1 MSFIRRSRIKKS
13 IVKWLR
19 YCFTFEF
26 WDKYGFLQIS
36 FLHTVLQCNSSVL
49 FTAWRKSGIS
59 WKEKPLI
66 EFSASFFWWNR
77 ITVPKAKQVQHQIW
91 KRTAERS
98 NRMCSELTRK
108 DYILLQSSRM
118 NSFLPYLFPC
128 SCPCLLVSLF
138 VWFIIW
144 W

>member
-36 FLHTVLQCNSSVL
+36 FLHTVLQYNSSVL

-66 EFSASFFWWNR
+66 EFSASFFDG
-77 ITVPKAKQVQHQIW
+77 IELQSLKPS
-91 KRTAERS
+91 RS
-98 NRMCSELTRK
+98 NIRSERE
-108 DYILLQSSRM
+108 LQKGQTECVLSSQERTI
-118 NSFLPYLFPC
+118 SYCKALEWIAFFLICFLVHFLVCWFPC
-128 SCPCLLVSLF
+128 LF
-138 VWFIIW
+138 GL
-144 W
+144 